1 MSKKKAKFLSPAT
14 AEMDAEMKRINDSIK
29 DKRMHEVPITGRRN
43 PKPMVI
49 LAEYLKKHR

>member
-14 AEMDAEMKRINDSIK
+14 AEMDAEMSRINDSIK
-29 DKRMHEVPITGRRN
+29 DKRMHEVPKTGNRN
-43 PKPMVI
+43 PKPLIM